1 MTLDANGGTVTPA
14 TLSVVYDGKYGDGYN
29 NSLPS
34 AKRDGYTFTGWY
46 TAKIGGLK
54 VEPFHLISKA
64 YDHTI
69 YACWTPNIYTVT
81 LNGGGGTGTDLI
93 SYTYGKGAVLPTD
106 WTKQCAKFEGWY
118 TAQTGGTKVTSISTT
133 TLGDQSYYARW
144 SDAHTEVI
152 DAAVAPTCT
161 ATGLTAGKHCSVCNT
176 VLIAQT
182 TVPAKGHTE
191 VVDVAVAPTCTATGL
206 TAGKHCSVCN
216 TVLIAQTTVPAK
228 GHTEVVDAAV
238 PATCTATG
246 LTAGKHC
253 AVCNTV
259 LIAQTT
265 VPAKGHTEVVDAVVP
280 ATCTATGL
288 TAGKHCAFCNT
299 VLIAQTTVPA
309 KGHTEVVDAAVA
321 PTCTATGLTA
331 GKHCSVCNTVLI
343 AQTTVPAKGHTEVI
357 DAAVAPTLV
366 KTGLTEGRHCSV
378 CDAVLV
384 PQQTLDMRAISVRY
398 NCAFGSDFSMVYAI
412 PQADLAGCT
421 DMRLTV
427 ERERYAG
434 GAPDGT
440 ETQTLLPAVY
450 DIDGA
455 AYYRFDFDGI
465 DAAQMGDSL
474 TATLNFVYDGA
485 VYSRELGAYDLGQYA
500 KERLRTSAS
509 EAYRT
514 LMADLL
520 KYGAAAQAYLGYRT
534 DAPVD
539 NGLSNAEN
547 ALASRDHAP
556 LADISAD
563 SDTGIYPAEITQK
576 EFRLDGR
583 IALCVATDLGRDS
596 DLSGVLLR
604 IRYTDRLGHAVER
617 RIGGAAFVYSEAAG
631 GYTVRFDE
639 LKASELR
646 SVLTLTLVRNG
657 APISRTVQYSFD
669 AYVESCLAAGADAE
683 FKALL
688 ECTLR
693 YADSARAYF
702 TQTANEQKEEQ

>member
-1 MTLDANGGTVTPA
+1 M
-14 TLSVVYDGKYGDGYN
+14 
-29 NSLPS
+29 
-34 AKRDGYTFTGWY
+34 
-46 TAKIGGLK
+46 
-54 VEPFHLISKA
+54 
-64 YDHTI
+64 
-69 YACWTPNIYTVT
+69 
-81 LNGGGGTGTDLI
+81 
-93 SYTYGKGAVLPTD
+93 
-106 WTKQCAKFEGWY
+106 
-118 TAQTGGTKVTSISTT
+118 
-133 TLGDQSYYARW
+133 
-144 SDAHTEVI
+144 
-152 DAAVAPTCT
+152 
-161 ATGLTAGKHCSVCNT
+161 
-176 VLIAQT
+176 
-182 TVPAKGHTE
+182 
-191 VVDVAVAPTCTATGL
+191 
-206 TAGKHCSVCN
+206 
-216 TVLIAQTTVPAK
+216 
-228 GHTEVVDAAV
+228 
-238 PATCTATG
+238 
-246 LTAGKHC
+246 
-253 AVCNTV
+253 
-259 LIAQTT
+259 
-265 VPAKGHTEVVDAVVP
+265 
-280 ATCTATGL
+280 
-288 TAGKHCAFCNT
+288 
-299 VLIAQTTVPA
+299 
-309 KGHTEVVDAAVA
+309 
-321 PTCTATGLTA
+321 
-331 GKHCSVCNTVLI
+331 LI

-440 ETQTLLPAVY
+440 ETQTLLPAAY

-465 DAAQMGDSL
+465 GAAQMGDSL

-485 VYSRELGAYDLGQYA
+485 AYSRDLGTYDLGQYA

-669 AYVESCLAAGADAE
+669 AYVKSCLAAGADAE